1 MVEVDIGDQIS
12 DISLHIETILSPS
25 YCIGNWWRLLP
36 AVWLNFSKLYN
47 IVQMKIFI
55 GNYKCWP
62 LSCL

>member
-36 AVWLNFSKLYN
+36 AVWLNF
-47 IVQMKIFI
+47 
-55 GNYKCWP
+55 
-62 LSCL
+62 